1 MKVSDLRQECEEER
15 RACPLL
21 ALYRTEAVERQTF
34 ILAEIGGFRGGLS
47 QEEAREQAT
56 AGTPPNL
63 SGLGKRY
70 F

>member
-1 MKVSDLRQECEEER
+1 MRGGEASLPAK
-15 RACPLL
+15 
-21 ALYRTEAVERQTF
+21 ALYRTEAVARQTF
-34 ILAEIGGFRGGLS
+34 ISRKSEGFRGGLG